1 MAKLVSTDPKM
12 AEAIGGIV
20 NGLIALQA
28 FNSELGPEI
37 QSLIQNTK
45 VVVNDAILS
54 INTVIDPDMI
64 VSMLDD

>member
-1 MAKLVSTDPKM
+1 M
-12 AEAIGGIV
+12 
-20 NGLIALQA
+20 
-28 FNSELGPEI
+28 NSEKPYETMDEKEI

-64 VSMLDD
+64 VSVLDD